1 MSDGRSGGS
10 ERKCFGCSARVK
22 LFYGK
27 AKDRAD
33 VAGDSPAEASLESA
47 LEIFRV
53 LEPGKGFIGIALT
66 ERHVLQLLV
75 GNAVVW
81 CMAVAFLRW

>member
-1 MSDGRSGGS
+1 M
-10 ERKCFGCSARVK
+10 K

-33 VAGDSPAEASLESA
+33 VAGDSPAEASLVSA